1 MPSHELDNDAWLE
14 DQALTP
20 RRSPLSARS
29 GWPTSTDPAEARLLA
44 ERAVGI
50 APARAQQ
57 PEPPQAE
64 LLRLAKKAFP
74 DLVLR
79 VGMYCDVN
87 HVSGTSPWRF
97 VLRASGMELGAARP
111 EAVGDTPQGCIDALI
126 KKVAPIRRQVIEDR
140 EEAHRNRHK
149 QAA

>member
-1 MPSHELDNDAWLE
+1 MPSHEIDNDAYLE
-14 DQALTP
+14 EHALMP

-29 GWPTSTDPAEARLLA
+29 GWPTSSDPTEARLLA
-44 ERAVGI
+44 ERAVGQ

-74 DLVLR
+74 DLTLR
-79 VGMYCDVN
+79 VAMYCDVN

-111 EAVGDTPQGCIDALI
+111 EAVGETAQGCIDALI
-126 KKVAPIRRQVIEDR
+126 KKVAPIRRQVIADR
-140 EEAHRNRHK
+140 EEAQRTHHQK
-149 QAA
+149 AA